1 MIFDEVGA
9 GIDVALMTRMQTASS
24 GRSSGDTRWDR
35 LQELL
40 TSLKPGERITVGSIS
55 ARTGLGLESVNTV
68 LEALTRA
75 ELFAQID
82 PATFVRDSLLK
93 F

>member
-1 MIFDEVGA
+1 MHEGPD
-9 GIDVALMTRMQTASS
+9 TSS
-24 GRSSGDTRWDR
+24 TGDDRWER

-40 TSLKPGERITVGSIS
+40 TNLKPGERVTVCSIS
-55 ARTGLGLESVNTV
+55 ARTGLGLDSVSTV

-82 PATFVRDSLLK
+82 QVTFVRDSL
-93 F
+93 FRP